1 VLLVDDEPAVRR
13 GVARLLLAKGF
24 EVDTAEDGA
33 AALALLGTRAIDVM
47 LLDQGM
53 PQMSGMAVLARVK
66 QQHPEVEV
74 ILVRAL
80 GEADTAA
87 AARAGAFDVVSK
99 PFDDADRLALVI
111 ERAAERKRLLARNRA
126 LEGRVDE
133 HEHLGELLGR
143 SARMVDLH
151 RRALAAAQTTAPV
164 LLLGEPGTGK
174 ELLARIIHRRSARAG
189 SPLRVLD
196 CGALPPALVEAELFG
211 DDDARDDEAPR
222 GLLALAD
229 QGTLFLDGIESLP
242 APAQARLARALAERA
257 LPATSGA
264 PAYPLD
270 VRILAAGGPDLRDR
284 AADGRFRQDLFYRL
298 LAVPLE
304 LPPLRR
310 RREDIPLL
318 AYHFLQ
324 IHALHAHRP
333 IRKISVEALRAL
345 RDHPWPGN
353 VRELGSAIEHAVVL
367 ARGDVILP
375 ADLPF
380 AASPRSLDDEAP
392 KGLLLSSELVE
403 LPYATARDR
412 AAVAFDR
419 AYAEHLLASAAGN
432 ISEAA
437 RRAGMDRSN
446 FRRLLKK
453 VRDTDDEGE
462 EAPAVPATP
471 KRRRSDHL

>member
-1 VLLVDDEPAVRR
+1 HVLLVDDEPAVRR
-13 GVARLLLAKGF
+13 GVARLLLGKGF
-24 EVDTAEDGA
+24 EVDTAEDGN

-47 LLDQGM
+47 LLDQGL
-53 PQMSGMAVLARVK
+53 PHMSGLTVLTRVK

-74 ILVRAL
+74 ILVRVL

-133 HEHLGELLGR
+133 HERLGELLGR
-143 SARMVDLH
+143 SARMLDLH
-151 RRALAAAQTTAPV
+151 RRALAAAATTAPV
-164 LLLGEPGTGK
+164 LILGEPGTGK
-174 ELLARIIHRRSARAG
+174 ELLARIIHRRSPRAQ

-196 CGALPPALVEAELFG
+196 CGALPPALIEAELFG
-211 DDDARDDEAPR
+211 DETRDDEDRP

-229 QGTLFLDGIESLP
+229 RGTLFLDGIESLP
-242 APAQARLARALAERA
+242 AEVQARLARVLAERA
-257 LPATSGA
+257 LPRAE
-264 PAYPLD
+264 PANPRPIDLR
-270 VRILAAGGPDLRDR
+270 VLAAGPADLRDR
-284 AADGRFRQDLFYRL
+284 LADGRFRQDLFYRL

-304 LPPLRR
+304 VPPLRR

-324 IHALHAHRP
+324 MHALRAQRP
-333 IRKISVEALRAL
+333 IRKISVEALRQL

-353 VRELGSAIEHAVVL
+353 VRELSAAIDHAVVL

-375 ADLPF
+375 ADLPLG
-380 AASPRSLDDEAP
+380 ASSPSDGEEAP
-392 KGLLLSSELVE
+392 RGLTLSSELVD

-412 AAVAFDR
+412 AAIAFDH
-419 AYAEHLLASAAGN
+419 AYVDHLLESAAGN

-453 VRDTDDEGE
+453 VRGRPLDDEGE
-462 EAPAVPATP
+462 
-471 KRRRSDHL
+471 D

>member
-1 VLLVDDEPAVRR
+1 MLLVDDEPAVRR
-13 GVARLLLAKGF
+13 GVARLLLGKGL

-33 AALALLGTRAIDVM
+33 AALALLGTRNVDVV
-47 LLDQGM
+47 LLDQGL
-53 PQMSGMAVLARVK
+53 PQLGGLTVLARIK

-87 AARAGAFDVVSK
+87 AARAGAFDVLSK
-99 PFDDADRLALVI
+99 PFDDADHLALVI

-133 HEHLGELLGR
+133 HERLGELLGR
-143 SARMVDLH
+143 SARMIDLH
-151 RRALAAAQTTAPV
+151 RRALAAAATTAPV
-164 LLLGEPGTGK
+164 LILGEPGTGK
-174 ELLARIIHRRSARAG
+174 ELLARIIHRRSPRAE

-196 CGALPPALVEAELFG
+196 CGALPPALIEPELFG
-211 DDDARDDEAPR
+211 EHADDDRP

-229 QGTLFLDGIESLP
+229 RGTLFLDGVEALP
-242 APAQARLARALAERA
+242 ADVQARLGRVLEGRA
-257 LPATSGA
+257 LPRAEGA
-264 PAYPLD
+264 APRPIDLR
-270 VRILAAGGPDLRDR
+270 VLAAGGPDLRER
-284 AADGRFRQDLFYRL
+284 VADGRFRQDLFYRL

-324 IHALHAHRP
+324 THALRAHRP
-333 IRKISVEALRAL
+333 IRKISVEALREL

-353 VRELGSAIEHAVVL
+353 VRELSAAVEHAVLL
-367 ARGDVILP
+367 ARGEVILP

-380 AASPRSLDDEAP
+380 ASASRADGDEAP
-392 KGLLLSSELVE
+392 RGLSLSSELVE

-412 AAVAFDR
+412 ASIAFDR
-419 AYAEHLLASAAGN
+419 AYVDHLLEQAAGN

-446 FRRLLKK
+446 FRRLLKRARGK
-453 VRDTDDEGE
+453 TEGDDG
-462 EAPAVPATP
+462 
-471 KRRRSDHL
+471 DD